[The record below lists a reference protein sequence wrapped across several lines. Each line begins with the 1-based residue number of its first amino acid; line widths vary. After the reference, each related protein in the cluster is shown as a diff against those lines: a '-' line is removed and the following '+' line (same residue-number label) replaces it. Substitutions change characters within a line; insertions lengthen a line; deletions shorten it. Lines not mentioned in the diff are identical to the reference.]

1 MASGPAKSIPLLLRR
16 SLDAGERAG
25 AGGVWRGRHPGAW
38 RRLRRRSSLLRWTSS
53 PAAANRALGELV
65 DYGLLLRPDDS
76 YQVTHALAHSYARTQ
91 AAPDADIINRLALYY
106 AALAEA
112 ESAKGLPGYAVL
124 DSQRAHIVAV
134 QAAALKAEQWDAV
147 RQITWN
153 VRDYLDL
160 QGYWTDRV
168 TVVQAGLDAARAA
181 GNRYD
186 EGVFLT
192 SLGLA
197 YAALGEP
204 AAPSSCTS
212 RRW

>member
-1 MASGPAKSIPLLLRR
+1 MSEQAQAAFGVAGILALAPFAADAVAAA
-16 SLDAGERAG
+16 LDIT
-25 AGGVWRGRHPGAW
+25 PG
-38 RRLRRRSSLLRWTSS
+38 
-53 PAAANRALGELV
+53 AANRALGELV

-91 AAPDADIINRLALYY
+91 AAPGADVINRLAMYY

-112 ESAKGLPGYAVL
+112 ESAKGLAGYAVL

-153 VRDYLDL
+153 VEDYLDL
-160 QGYWTDRV
+160 QGYWTDRI

-181 GNRYD
+181 GDRYD
-186 EGVFLT
+186 EGAFLN
-192 SLGLA
+192 
-197 YAALGEP
+197 
-204 AAPSSCTS
+204 
-212 RRW
+212 